1 MDNAAFMKLIIVL
14 FIYDYV
20 TSVFMKTAN
29 EKTVSDQLK
38 KARTEKKTD
47 VEFPPSKGIQKQPE
61 LAKKSN
67 KRKSHKAIQ

>member
-1 MDNAAFMKLIIVL
+1 MFMKLIIVL
-14 FIYDYV
+14 FIYDSV

-29 EKTVSDQLK
+29 KKTVSDKLK

-47 VEFPPSKGIQKQPE
+47 EEFPPSKGIQKQPE
-61 LAKKSN
+61 LVKKSN